1 MRKLFLLLPALV
13 FTLITNAKEIE
24 ISSATSNII
33 HSTIAASTTNDGDVI
48 VLTDAG
54 PYVNSKAN
62 SDDYTKIAKNVTIK
76 AADGIQPVIKFE
88 VPIQARNGK
97 SGKFI
102 GIKFDGSSLQ
112 YDQFIFVKDDDLN
125 DNELEFEDC
134 EFYNFSKYI
143 VNVRNNTKA
152 NSLVFKNCKFYNNST
167 NRGILNQGNIG
178 RLELD
183 GCEVSNFVKEFIHGY
198 SGTSHVDECIV
209 NDCYFHDNSRSSIM
223 FVASTVD
230 GTQTCDQ
237 LTVTN
242 STFAN
247 IDASGEYESVIDIRP
262 YGTAVTDAIQVLVD
276 HCTFYN
282 NTVKNSDHANIRTAY
297 LSDVTVSNCIFYYPS
312 EYATR
317 ATYCT
322 GGGNINN
329 CLTYNYTA
337 EGTKGH
343 AYGATVNAAS
353 IVADPLFNNLAN
365 NKYTFAGDWTTT
377 PMSLSPARGAAT
389 DGSDLGDPRWY
400 TAETLPSTNFAS
412 PYILLGEK
420 AILSGS
426 FALNGNN
433 YIQSQNSTT
442 PGLAIWKIQ
451 AERQGSIQVTLNI
464 AADNTSGHRY
474 EIAIY
479 DAENNLVGT
488 PLAES
493 ENAWSAGDKIL
504 GSFDIPAV
512 GNYTIKLTNDCN
524 YSSTILEGIP
534 LSYLGGAVIPVSPS
548 ANTTLNIAD
557 ALFSGCTRD
566 ADYIQFP
573 SSGTSS
579 AWIKWNISTS
589 ETAFYDITL
598 NIDAPNA
605 HGLTVEVFENEA
617 ESAVASVT
625 EGPYV
630 SSTGVLALALGRI
643 NLVGGKNYIVK
654 VTNAPSGST
663 AKITSLIFAP
673 VVSSTINLP
682 DVLPFNQAVLSARAH
697 VTDGNLYFAPIGDTD
712 PLGEW
717 AQWAVAIDHDGL
729 FLFTMNVNSDN
740 GQSYRISI
748 KDDAENPVDSYE
760 NNPHSGSQ
768 TITHYFALP
777 AGNYFIKVENTTYY
791 SHGYLVSFE
800 VTESPNSLF
809 ISENATDN
817 SAWASKVDD
826 ENAYDV
832 QIIRTLRAGMY
843 NTFCLPFAVS
853 YSQCKAVFGNDV
865 EIYTLG
871 EATVEGEALNVTLNN
886 SSDIYQGTP
895 VFIKPYTDIVN
906 PIFTGVQFKRATPSP
921 TTKTNADF
929 VGTFIQ
935 TTLTANTDILYL
947 GPDNT
952 LYYPEVD
959 TPIKGFRAWFTIHGA
974 AAPVIRR
981 MNIIERTGEAT
992 SINLINDA
1000 KNDGKYLENGQ
1011 LIIIRD
1017 GVRYNAMGI
1026 MIK

>member
-13 FTLITNAKEIE
+13 LSLFANAKTI
-24 ISSATSNII
+24 NIAPGVN
-33 HSTIAASTTNDGDVI
+33 TIRYALAASTTVDGDVLI
-48 VLTDAG
+48 L
-54 PYVNSKAN
+54 
-62 SDDYTKIAKNVTIK
+62 
-76 AADGIQPVIKFE
+76 ADGTYTDNNYIEFNKSVEIQAAEGATPIVQLHTYIKVDGGKDVVIKN
-88 VPIQARNGK
+88 I
-97 SGKFI
+97 I
-102 GIKFDGSSLQ
+102 FDGSDQGSYSYIIRQ
-112 YDQFIFVKDDDLN
+112 Y
-125 DNELEFEDC
+125 
-134 EFYNFSKYI
+134 
-143 VNVRNNTKA
+143 NV
-152 NSLVFKNCKFYNNST
+152 NSLN
-167 NRGILNQGNIG
+167 
-178 RLELD
+178 LD
-183 GCEVSNFVKEFIHGY
+183 GCEFRNMKNIVIYGDA
-198 SGTSHVDECIV
+198 GTHTGTLNV
-209 NDCYFHDNSRSSIM
+209 NNCYFHNNQKQSIY
-223 FVASTVD
+223 FAQSITE
-230 GTQTCDQ
+230 GTETCDQ
-237 LTVTN
+237 LIVRN

-247 IDASGEYESVIDIRP
+247 TTALTDWRSIIEVRP
-262 YGTAVTDAIQVLVD
+262 FSTATSTTSDAIKVIID

-282 NTVKNSDHANIRTAY
+282 NPCVDSGHANIRTHF
-297 LSDVTVSNCIFYYPS
+297 LSDVSVSNCIFIHPT
-312 EYATR
+312 ELAQR
-317 ATYCT
+317 AVYCD
-322 GGGNINN
+322 GGGSVSN
-329 CLTYNYTA
+329 CLTYNF
-337 EGTKGH
+337 TKDQERAGI
-343 AYGATVNAAS
+343 AYGCTVTNCAA
-353 IVADPLFNNLAN
+353 ADPLFNDLAN
-365 NKYTFAGDWTTT
+365 DKYTFPNNWVT
-377 PMSLSPARGAAT
+377 MSISPAVAAAT

-400 TAETLPSTNFAS
+400 TAPVLPSTDFAS
-412 PYILLGEK
+412 PYQLTGDK
-420 AILSGS
+420 AK
-426 FALNGNN
+426 LNGNIWYDDVN
-433 YIQSQNSTT
+433 EYLYYNNKSTNGT
-442 PGLAIWKIQ
+442 AMWKIH
-451 AERQGSIQVTLNI
+451 AERACVVGVALNLHAGSPTVHKLKVEILDADGISVGELSEQASTLPGSISIPTEGDYTITLNDDQAWTSAQI
-464 AADNTSGHRY
+464 DNIT
-474 EIAIY
+474 
-479 DAENNLVGT
+479 
-488 PLAES
+488 
-493 ENAWSAGDKIL
+493 
-504 GSFDIPAV
+504 
-512 GNYTIKLTNDCN
+512 
-524 YSSTILEGIP
+524 
-534 LSYLGGAVIPVSPS
+534 LSYIGGAVIPVSPS

-617 ESAVASVT
+617 EPAVASVT
-625 EGPYV
+625 EGSYV

-654 VTNAPSGST
+654 VTNAPSGSI

-682 DVLPFNQAVLSARAH
+682 DVLPFNQAVLSANAH
-697 VTDGNLYFAPIGDTD
+697 VTDGNLYFAPIGDTN

-717 AQWAVAIDHDGL
+717 AQWAIATDHDGL

-760 NNPHSGSQ
+760 NNPHSGAQ

-777 AGNYFIKVENTTYY
+777 AGNYFVKVENTTYY

-817 SAWASKVDD
+817 SAWASKVND
-826 ENAYDV
+826 ENTYDV

-871 EATVEGEALNVTLNN
+871 DATAEGEALNVTLNN

-906 PIFTGVQFKRATPSP
+906 PIFTGVQFKCATPSA
-921 TTKTNADF
+921 TTKTNANF
-929 VGTFIQ
+929 VGTFVS

>member
-13 FTLITNAKEIE
+13 LSLFANAKTI
-24 ISSATSNII
+24 NIAPGLN
-33 HSTIAASTTNDGDVI
+33 TIRYALAASSTVDGDVLI
-48 VLTDAG
+48 L
-54 PYVNSKAN
+54 
-62 SDDYTKIAKNVTIK
+62 
-76 AADGIQPVIKFE
+76 ADGAYTDDNYIEFNKSVEVRAAEGATPIVQLHTYIKVDGGKDVVIKNI
-88 VPIQARNGK
+88 V
-97 SGKFI
+97 
-102 GIKFDGSSLQ
+102 FDGSDQGSYSYIIRQ
-112 YDQFIFVKDDDLN
+112 Y
-125 DNELEFEDC
+125 
-134 EFYNFSKYI
+134 
-143 VNVRNNTKA
+143 NV
-152 NSLVFKNCKFYNNST
+152 NSLT
-167 NRGILNQGNIG
+167 
-178 RLELD
+178 LD
-183 GCEVSNFVKEFIHGY
+183 GCEFRNMKNIVIYGDA
-198 SGTSHVDECIV
+198 GTHTGTLNV
-209 NDCYFHDNSRSSIM
+209 NNCYFHNNQKQSIY
-223 FVASTVD
+223 FAQSTTE
-230 GTQTCDQ
+230 GTETCDQ
-237 LTVTN
+237 LIVRN

-247 IDASGEYESVIDIRP
+247 TAALTDWRSIIEVRPFSTAASTTS
-262 YGTAVTDAIQVLVD
+262 DAIKVIID

-282 NTVKNSDHANIRTAY
+282 NPCVDSGQANIRTHY
-297 LSDVTVSNCIFYYPS
+297 LSDVSVSNCIFMHPT
-312 EYATR
+312 ELAQR
-317 ATYCT
+317 AVYCDC
-322 GGGNINN
+322 GGTVSN
-329 CLTYNYTA
+329 CLTYNF
-337 EGTKGH
+337 TKDTERAGI
-343 AYGATVNAAS
+343 AYGCTVTNCAA
-353 IVADPLFNNLAN
+353 ADPLFNDLAN
-365 NKYTFAGDWTTT
+365 NKYTFPNNWVTMTI
-377 PMSLSPARGAAT
+377 SPAVAAAT

-400 TAETLPSTNFAS
+400 TAPVLPSTDFAS
-412 PYILLGEK
+412 SYDLVGTKALLTGN
-420 AILSGS
+420 IG
-426 FALNGNN
+426 LNGNDN
-433 YIQSQNSTT
+433 IAYSGASE
-442 PGLAIWKIQ
+442 PGLATWKLHIDR
-451 AERQGSIQVTLNI
+451 ACTIGAVADRESGSTSGCTLTLTIYDVDDNEVSAISAARSDDDNDINFSGSIYIPET
-464 AADNTSGHRY
+464 
-474 EIAIY
+474 
-479 DAENNLVGT
+479 
-488 PLAES
+488 
-493 ENAWSAGDKIL
+493 GD
-504 GSFDIPAV
+504 
-512 GNYTIKLTNDCN
+512 YTIKLTNSVPW
-524 YSSTILEGIP
+524 SSAILEKIT
-534 LSYLGGAVIPVSPS
+534 LTYLGGAVIPVSPS

-617 ESAVASVT
+617 EPAVASVT
-625 EGPYV
+625 EGSYV

-654 VTNAPSGST
+654 VTNAPSGSI

-682 DVLPFNQAVLSARAH
+682 DVLPFNQAVLSANAH
-697 VTDGNLYFAPIGDTD
+697 VNDGNLYFAPIGDTN

-717 AQWAVAIDHDGL
+717 AQWAIATDHDGL

-760 NNPHSGSQ
+760 NNPHSGAQ

-777 AGNYFIKVENTTYY
+777 AGNYFVKVENTTYY

-817 SAWASKVDD
+817 SAWASKVND
-826 ENAYDV
+826 ENTYDV
-832 QIIRTLRAGMY
+832 QIIRTLKAGMY

-853 YSQCKAVFGNDV
+853 YSQCKTIFGNDV

-871 EATVEGEALNVTLNN
+871 EAIAEDDVLNVTLNN
-886 SSDIYQGTP
+886 SSGIYQGTP
-895 VFIKPYTDIVN
+895 VFIKPSTDIVN
-906 PIFTGVQFKRATPSP
+906 PIFTGVEFKRATPAA

-929 VGTFIQ
+929 VGTFVS
-935 TTLTANTDILYL
+935 TTLTANSDILYL

-1017 GVRYNAMGI
+1017 GVRYNAMGV

>member
-13 FTLITNAKEIE
+13 LSLFANAAVINITP
-24 ISSATSNII
+24 TSPYDTHDNLRL
-33 HSTIAASTTNDGDVI
+33 ALYYANPGDEI
-48 VLTDAG
+48 VLTDG
-54 PYVNSKAN
+54 TYDEHDNYLYFDKDITVR
-62 SDDYTKIAKNVTIK
+62 
-76 AADGIQPVIKFE
+76 AAEGASPVINMLTYAQ
-88 VPIQARNGK
+88 IK
-97 SGKFI
+97 S
-102 GIKFDGSSLQ
+102 DA
-112 YDQFIFVKDDDLN
+112 
-125 DNELEFEDC
+125 
-134 EFYNFSKYI
+134 
-143 VNVRNNTKA
+143 NVRIEGLKFNGAAQGSYSYYIRFYDNSNT
-152 NSLVFKNCKFYNNST
+152 S
-167 NRGILNQGNIG
+167 
-178 RLELD
+178 LELD
-183 GCEVSNFVKEFIHGY
+183 GCEFYSVKNYVLYGN
-198 SGTSHVDECIV
+198 SSSHTNSLIV
-209 NDCYFHDNSRSSIM
+209 NNCYFHNNVKNAIY
-223 FVASTVD
+223 FEAS
-230 GTQTCDQ
+230 GTEGVQTCDR
-237 LTVTN
+237 LEVRN
-242 STFAN
+242 STIAN
-247 IDASGEYESVIDIRP
+247 TDALTNYTSTIDIRP
-262 YGTAVTDAIQVLVD
+262 YGSDVTNAIKVIID

-282 NTVKNSDHANIRTAY
+282 NPTINSDHSAIRPY
-297 LSDVTVSNCIFYYPS
+297 KLSDVTISNCIFAHPEAY
-312 EYATR
+312 ERR
-317 ATYCT
+317 ATCCY
-322 GGGNINN
+322 GGTISN
-329 CLTYNYTA
+329 CLTFNLTTDA
-337 EGTKGH
+337 SQ
-343 AYGATVNAAS
+343 NAHRQS
-353 IVADPLFNNLAN
+353 GGLPVFSGNFTADPLFTDAENGDFSFQNNWV
-365 NKYTFAGDWTTT
+365 TMTI
-377 PMSLSPARGAAT
+377 SPAVAAAT

-400 TAETLPSTNFAS
+400 TDPVLPSTDFAS
-412 PYILLGEK
+412 PYDLVGTKALLTGN
-420 AILSGS
+420 IG
-426 FALNGNN
+426 LNGNDN
-433 YIQSQNSTT
+433 IAYSGASE
-442 PGLAIWKIQ
+442 PGLATWKLHIDR
-451 AERQGSIQVTLNI
+451 ACTIGAVADRESGSTSGCTLTLTIYDVDDNEVSAISAARSDDDNDINFSGSIYIPET
-464 AADNTSGHRY
+464 
-474 EIAIY
+474 
-479 DAENNLVGT
+479 
-488 PLAES
+488 
-493 ENAWSAGDKIL
+493 GD
-504 GSFDIPAV
+504 
-512 GNYTIKLTNDCN
+512 YTIKLTNSVPW
-524 YSSTILEGIP
+524 SSAILEKIT
-534 LSYLGGAVIPVSPS
+534 LTYLGGAVIPVSPS

-566 ADYIQFP
+566 AGYIQFP

-617 ESAVASVT
+617 EPAVASVT
-625 EGPYV
+625 EGSYV

-654 VTNAPSGST
+654 VTNAPSGSI

-682 DVLPFNQAVLSARAH
+682 DVLPFNQAVLSANAH
-697 VTDGNLYFAPIGDTD
+697 VTDGNLYFAPIGDTN

-717 AQWAVAIDHDGL
+717 AQWAVATDHDGL

-760 NNPHSGSQ
+760 NNPHSGAQ

-777 AGNYFIKVENTTYY
+777 AGNYFVKVENTTYY

-817 SAWASKVDD
+817 SAWASKVND
-826 ENAYDV
+826 ENTYDV
-832 QIIRTLRAGMY
+832 QIIRTLKAGMY
-843 NTFCLPFAVS
+843 NTFCLPFGVS
-853 YSQCKAVFGNDV
+853 YSQCKTIFGNDV
-865 EIYTLG
+865 EIYTLDEAIVDG
-871 EATVEGEALNVTLNN
+871 EVLNVTLKN

-895 VFIKPYTDIVN
+895 VFIKPFTDIVN
-906 PIFTGVQFKRATPSP
+906 PIFTGVQFKRATPAA

-929 VGTFIQ
+929 VGTFVS
-935 TTLTANTDILYL
+935 TTLTANSDILYL

>member
-13 FTLITNAKEIE
+13 LSLFANAAVININTGTTDALRKALN
-24 ISSATSNII
+24 SAT
-33 HSTIAASTTNDGDVI
+33 DGDEIVMAAGTYVESNSNYIAFTGKNITVRAAEGAEVI
-48 VLTDAG
+48 L
-54 PYVNSKAN
+54 
-62 SDDYTKIAKNVTIK
+62 
-76 AADGIQPVIKFE
+76 QPQVMVRLKEGATARFE
-88 VPIQARNGK
+88 
-97 SGKFI
+97 
-102 GIKFDGSSLQ
+102 GIKFDCSHL
-112 YDQFIFVKDDDLN
+112 
-125 DNELEFEDC
+125 NELGSYSNVFVAADANDANNFAFENC
-134 EFYNFSKYI
+134 EFYNFT
-143 VNVRNNTKA
+143 VNSSLIYCSSSNKLASVSINN
-152 NSLVFKNCKFYNNST
+152 
-167 NRGILNQGNIG
+167 
-178 RLELD
+178 
-183 GCEVSNFVKEFIHGY
+183 
-198 SGTSHVDECIV
+198 
-209 NDCYFHDNSRSSIM
+209 CYFHNIMKSCLFVDNTADIN
-223 FVASTVD
+223 V
-230 GTQTCDQ
+230 QIK
-237 LTVTN
+237 N

-247 IDASGEYESVIDIRP
+247 IS
-262 YGTAVTDAIQVLVD
+262 TDAGSYSAAPIDVRATNADFLVD

-282 NTVKNSDHANIRTAY
+282 VLAMNTDYAAVGKSTITNGVVSNSIFMLPESQDNIRAIRG
-297 LSDVTVSNCIFYYPS
+297 VK
-312 EYATR
+312 EA
-317 ATYCT
+317 
-322 GGGNINN
+322 NN
-329 CLTYNYTA
+329 CLTFNYLKDS
-337 EGTKGH
+337 GKGIH
-343 AYGATVNAAS
+343 S
-353 IVADPLFNNLAN
+353 DVAKNNCIFANPLFADAANGNFSLAGN
-365 NKYTFAGDWTTT
+365 WVSMNI
-377 PMSLSPARGAAT
+377 SPARGAAT

-400 TAETLPSTNFAS
+400 SAETLPSTDFAS

-524 YSSTILEGIP
+524 YSSTILEGIT

-617 ESAVASVT
+617 EPAVASVT
-625 EGPYV
+625 EGTYV
-630 SSTGVLALALGRI
+630 ETTGVLALALGRI

-682 DVLPFNQAVLSARAH
+682 DVLPFNQAVLSTNAH
-697 VTDGNLYFAPIGDTD
+697 VTDSKLYFAPIGDTN
-712 PLGEW
+712 PEGEW
-717 AQWAVAIDHDGL
+717 AQWAVATDHDGL

-748 KDDAENPVDSYE
+748 LDDGENLIDSYE
-760 NNPHSGSQ
+760 HKPSSGAQ
-768 TITHYFALP
+768 TITHYFALS
-777 AGNYFIKVENTTYY
+777 AGNYFVKVENTTAW

-800 VTESPNSLF
+800 VTEPSVVT
-809 ISENATDN
+809 IDETATDN
-817 SAWASKVDD
+817 STWASKVEDS
-826 ENAYDV
+826 NTYDV
-832 QIIRTLRAGMY
+832 QIFRSLRAGMY
-843 NTFCLPFAVS
+843 NTFCLPFAVAS
-853 YSQCKAVFGNDV
+853 DMCKDVFGNDV
-865 EIYTLG
+865 EIYTLDEAIVDG
-871 EATVEGEALNVTLNN
+871 EVLNVTLKN
-886 SSDIYQGTP
+886 SDGIYQGTP
-895 VFIKPYTDIVN
+895 VFIKPSTDIVN
-906 PIFTGVQFKRATPSP
+906 PIFTGVEFKSTTPAA
-921 TTKTNADF
+921 TTKTNANF
-929 VGTFIQ
+929 VGTFVS

-959 TPIKGFRAWFTIHGA
+959 TPIRGFRAWFTIHD
-974 AAPVIRR
+974 APSPAPAIRR
-981 MNIIERTGEAT
+981 MNIVRNPGEAT
-992 SINLINDA
+992 SINLINETKD
-1000 KNDGKYLENGQ
+1000 NGKRIENGQ

-1017 GVRYNAMGI
+1017 GIRYNAMGM

>member
-1 MRKLFLLLPALV
+1 M
-13 FTLITNAKEIE
+13 
-24 ISSATSNII
+24 
-33 HSTIAASTTNDGDVI
+33 TI
-48 VLTDAG
+48 
-54 PYVNSKAN
+54 
-62 SDDYTKIAKNVTIK
+62 
-76 AADGIQPVIKFE
+76 
-88 VPIQARNGK
+88 
-97 SGKFI
+97 
-102 GIKFDGSSLQ
+102 
-112 YDQFIFVKDDDLN
+112 
-125 DNELEFEDC
+125 
-134 EFYNFSKYI
+134 
-143 VNVRNNTKA
+143 
-152 NSLVFKNCKFYNNST
+152 
-167 NRGILNQGNIG
+167 
-178 RLELD
+178 
-183 GCEVSNFVKEFIHGY
+183 
-198 SGTSHVDECIV
+198 
-209 NDCYFHDNSRSSIM
+209 
-223 FVASTVD
+223 
-230 GTQTCDQ
+230 
-237 LTVTN
+237 
-242 STFAN
+242 
-247 IDASGEYESVIDIRP
+247 
-262 YGTAVTDAIQVLVD
+262 
-276 HCTFYN
+276 
-282 NTVKNSDHANIRTAY
+282 
-297 LSDVTVSNCIFYYPS
+297 
-312 EYATR
+312 
-317 ATYCT
+317 
-322 GGGNINN
+322 
-329 CLTYNYTA
+329 
-337 EGTKGH
+337 
-343 AYGATVNAAS
+343 
-353 IVADPLFNNLAN
+353 
-365 NKYTFAGDWTTT
+365 
-377 PMSLSPARGAAT
+377 SPAVAAAT
-389 DGSDLGDPRWY
+389 DGSDLGDPRWH
-400 TAETLPSTNFAS
+400 TAPVLPSTDFAS

-420 AILSGS
+420 AILSGN
-426 FALNGNN
+426 FALNGDNF
-433 YIQSQNSTT
+433 IQSQGHAET
-442 PGLAIWKIQ
+442 GVAVWKIH
-451 AERQGSIQVTLNI
+451 AERKGMIQATLNI
-464 AADNTSGHRY
+464 AADNTSGHRF
-474 EIAIY
+474 EIEVTN
-479 DAENNLVGT
+479 AENAVVANI
-488 PLAES
+488 AEAADS
-493 ENAWSAGDKIL
+493 WSKGDQIL
-504 GSFDIPAV
+504 GSIEIPEAGDYKIV
-512 GNYTIKLTNDCN
+512 LKNYTNH
-524 YSSTILEGIP
+524 SATILEGIT
-534 LSYLGGAVIPVSPS
+534 LTYLGGAVIPVSPS

-589 ETAFYDITL
+589 ETAFYDLTL

-617 ESAVASVT
+617 EPAVASVT
-625 EGPYV
+625 EGSYV

-654 VTNAPSGST
+654 VTNAPSGSI

-682 DVLPFNQAVLSARAH
+682 DVLPFNQAVLSANAH
-697 VTDGNLYFAPIGDTD
+697 VTDGNLYFAPIGDTN

-717 AQWAVAIDHDGL
+717 AQWAVATDHDGL

-760 NNPHSGSQ
+760 NNPHSGAQ

-777 AGNYFIKVENTTYY
+777 AGNYFVKVENTTYY

-817 SAWASKVDD
+817 SAWASKVND
-826 ENAYDV
+826 ENTYNV

-853 YSQCKAVFGNDV
+853 YSQCKTIFGNDV
-865 EIYTLG
+865 EIYTLDEAIVDG
-871 EATVEGEALNVTLNN
+871 EVLNVTLKN

-895 VFIKPYTDIVN
+895 VFIKPSTDIVN
-906 PIFTGVQFKRATPSP
+906 PIFTSVEFKRATPAA

-929 VGTFIQ
+929 VGTFVS

-1017 GVRYNAMGI
+1017 GVRYNAMGV

>member
-13 FTLITNAKEIE
+13 LSLFANAKTI
-24 ISSATSNII
+24 NIAPGVN
-33 HSTIAASTTNDGDVI
+33 TIRYALAASTTVDGDVLI
-48 VLTDAG
+48 L
-54 PYVNSKAN
+54 
-62 SDDYTKIAKNVTIK
+62 
-76 AADGIQPVIKFE
+76 ADGTYTDNNYIEFNKSVEIQAAEGATPIVQLHTYIKVDGGKDVVIKN
-88 VPIQARNGK
+88 I
-97 SGKFI
+97 I
-102 GIKFDGSSLQ
+102 FDGSDQGSYSYIIRQ
-112 YDQFIFVKDDDLN
+112 Y
-125 DNELEFEDC
+125 
-134 EFYNFSKYI
+134 
-143 VNVRNNTKA
+143 NV
-152 NSLVFKNCKFYNNST
+152 NSLN
-167 NRGILNQGNIG
+167 
-178 RLELD
+178 LD
-183 GCEVSNFVKEFIHGY
+183 GCEFRNMKNIVIYGDA
-198 SGTSHVDECIV
+198 GTHTGTLNV
-209 NDCYFHDNSRSSIM
+209 NNCYFHNNQKQSIY
-223 FVASTVD
+223 FAQSITE
-230 GTQTCDQ
+230 GTETCDQ
-237 LTVTN
+237 LIVRN

-247 IDASGEYESVIDIRP
+247 TTALTDWRSIIEVRP
-262 YGTAVTDAIQVLVD
+262 FSTATSTTSDAIKVIID

-282 NTVKNSDHANIRTAY
+282 NPCVDSGHANIRTHF
-297 LSDVTVSNCIFYYPS
+297 LSDVSVSNCIFMHPT
-312 EYATR
+312 ELAQR
-317 ATYCT
+317 AVYCD
-322 GGGNINN
+322 GGGSVSN
-329 CLTYNYTA
+329 CLTYNF
-337 EGTKGH
+337 TKDQERAGI
-343 AYGATVNAAS
+343 AYGCTVTNCAA
-353 IVADPLFNNLAN
+353 ADPLFNDLAN
-365 NKYTFAGDWTTT
+365 DKYTFPNNWVT
-377 PMSLSPARGAAT
+377 MSISPAVAAAT

-400 TAETLPSTNFAS
+400 TAPVLPSTDFAS
-412 PYILLGEK
+412 PYQLTGDK
-420 AILSGS
+420 AK
-426 FALNGNN
+426 LNGNIWYDDVN
-433 YIQSQNSTT
+433 EYLYYNNKSTNGT
-442 PGLAIWKIQ
+442 AMWKIH
-451 AERQGSIQVTLNI
+451 AERACVVGVALNLHAGSPTVHKLKVEILDADGISVGELSEQASTLPGSISIPTEGDYTITLNDDQAWTSAQI
-464 AADNTSGHRY
+464 DNIT
-474 EIAIY
+474 
-479 DAENNLVGT
+479 
-488 PLAES
+488 
-493 ENAWSAGDKIL
+493 
-504 GSFDIPAV
+504 
-512 GNYTIKLTNDCN
+512 
-524 YSSTILEGIP
+524 
-534 LSYLGGAVIPVSPS
+534 LSYIGGAVIPVSPS

-617 ESAVASVT
+617 EPAVASVT
-625 EGPYV
+625 EGSYV

-654 VTNAPSGST
+654 VTNAPSGSI

-682 DVLPFNQAVLSARAH
+682 DVLPFNQAVLSANAH
-697 VTDGNLYFAPIGDTD
+697 VTDGNLYFAPIGDTN

-717 AQWAVAIDHDGL
+717 AQWAIATDHDGL

-760 NNPHSGSQ
+760 NNPHSGAQ

-777 AGNYFIKVENTTYY
+777 AGNYFVKVENTTYY

-817 SAWASKVDD
+817 SAWASKVND
-826 ENAYDV
+826 ENTYDV

-871 EATVEGEALNVTLNN
+871 DATAEGEALNVTLNN

-906 PIFTGVQFKRATPSP
+906 PIFTGVQFKCATPSA
-921 TTKTNADF
+921 TTKTNANF
-929 VGTFIQ
+929 VGTFVS

-1011 LIIIRD
+1011 LIIIHD

>member
-13 FTLITNAKEIE
+13 LSLFANAAVI
-24 ISSATSNII
+24 NIN
-33 HSTIAASTTNDGDVI
+33 TGTTDALRVALYYANDGDEIVMAAGTYVESNSNFIAFDGKDVLVRAEEGAEVIIQPKVPIIVANGGCAHFQNVKIDASHLNDIESWYEHIIYAQDAVANNRI
-48 VLTDAG
+48 VLEG
-54 PYVNSKAN
+54 
-62 SDDYTKIAKNVTIK
+62 
-76 AADGIQPVIKFE
+76 
-88 VPIQARNGK
+88 
-97 SGKFI
+97 
-102 GIKFDGSSLQ
+102 
-112 YDQFIFVKDDDLN
+112 
-125 DNELEFEDC
+125 C
-134 EFYNFSKYI
+134 EIYNFALNKSLI
-143 VNVRNNTKA
+143 SCPSANALDVLTINN
-152 NSLVFKNCKFYNNST
+152 
-167 NRGILNQGNIG
+167 
-178 RLELD
+178 
-183 GCEVSNFVKEFIHGY
+183 
-198 SGTSHVDECIV
+198 
-209 NDCYFHDNSRSSIM
+209 CYFHNINKSCVFIENTSNAI
-223 FVASTVD
+223 AINI
-230 GTQTCDQ
+230 
-237 LTVTN
+237 TN

-247 IDASGEYESVIDIRP
+247 ITTVEGSYWAGVIDTRATS
-262 YGTAVTDAIQVLVD
+262 GSLLVD
-276 HCTFYN
+276 HCTFY
-282 NTVKNSDHANIRTAY
+282 
-297 LSDVTVSNCIFYYPS
+297 DVQVMSTDYAAIGKVATPGAVVSNCIFVQPS
-312 EYATR
+312 AVDNVR
-317 ATYCT
+317 A
-322 GGGNINN
+322 IRDVAQANN
-329 CLTYNYTA
+329 CLTFNYLKDS
-337 EGTKGH
+337 GKGIH
-343 AYGATVNAAS
+343 SDVAKNNC
-353 IVADPLFNNLAN
+353 IFADPLFADAANGNFSLAN
-365 NKYTFAGDWTTT
+365 NWVTMTI
-377 PMSLSPARGAAT
+377 SPAVAAAT

-400 TAETLPSTNFAS
+400 TDPVLPSTDFAS

-524 YSSTILEGIP
+524 YSSTILEGIT
-534 LSYLGGAVIPVSPS
+534 LTYLGGAVIPVSPS

-557 ALFSGCTRD
+557 ALSSGCTRD

-617 ESAVASVT
+617 EPAVASVT
-625 EGPYV
+625 EGSYV

-654 VTNAPSGST
+654 VTNAPSGSI

-682 DVLPFNQAVLSARAH
+682 DVLPFNQAVLSANAH
-697 VTDGNLYFAPIGDTD
+697 VTDGNLYFAPIGDTN

-717 AQWAVAIDHDGL
+717 AQWAVATDHDGL

-760 NNPHSGSQ
+760 NNPHSGAQ

-777 AGNYFIKVENTTYY
+777 AGNYFVKVENTTYY

-817 SAWASKVDD
+817 SAWASKVND
-826 ENAYDV
+826 ENTYDV
-832 QIIRTLRAGMY
+832 QIIRTLKAGMY

-871 EATVEGEALNVTLNN
+871 EAIAEDDVLNVTLNN
-886 SSDIYQGTP
+886 SGDIYQGTP
-895 VFIKPYTDIVN
+895 VFIKPSTDIVN
-906 PIFTGVQFKRATPSP
+906 PIFTGVEFKRATPAA

-929 VGTFIQ
+929 VGTFVS

-1011 LIIIRD
+1011 LIIIRN

>member
-13 FTLITNAKEIE
+13 LSLAVNATVIPINTGTADALRNALNSAADGDIIEMAAGTYVESNSNYIAFTGKNVTVRAVEG
-24 ISSATSNII
+24 A
-33 HSTIAASTTNDGDVI
+33 DVI
-48 VLTDAG
+48 VQPQVMVRLKEGATARFEGVKFDCSRLNELG
-54 PYVNSKAN
+54 SYS
-62 SDDYTKIAKNVTIK
+62 NVFV
-76 AADGIQPVIKFE
+76 AADANDANNFAFE
-88 VPIQARNGK
+88 N
-97 SGKFI
+97 
-102 GIKFDGSSLQ
+102 
-112 YDQFIFVKDDDLN
+112 
-125 DNELEFEDC
+125 C
-134 EFYNFSKYI
+134 EFYNFT
-143 VNVRNNTKA
+143 VNSSLIYCSSSNKLASVSINN
-152 NSLVFKNCKFYNNST
+152 
-167 NRGILNQGNIG
+167 
-178 RLELD
+178 
-183 GCEVSNFVKEFIHGY
+183 
-198 SGTSHVDECIV
+198 
-209 NDCYFHDNSRSSIM
+209 CYFHNINKSCVFIENTSNAIDISI
-223 FVASTVD
+223 
-230 GTQTCDQ
+230 
-237 LTVTN
+237 TN

-247 IDASGEYESVIDIRP
+247 ITTDAGSYYAGVIDSRATS
-262 YGTAVTDAIQVLVD
+262 GSFLVD

-282 NTVKNSDHANIRTAY
+282 VEVINTDYAAIGHKYSTLVGS
-297 LSDVTVSNCIFYYPS
+297 VVSNCIFEMPTS
-312 EYATR
+312 VDGVR
-317 ATYCT
+317 AIR
-322 GGGNINN
+322 NIEQANN
-329 CLTYNYTA
+329 CLTFNYLKDS
-337 EGTKGH
+337 GKGIH
-343 AYGATVNAAS
+343 SSVTQNNCIFV
-353 IVADPLFNNLAN
+353 DPLFADPANGNFSLAGN
-365 NKYTFAGDWTTT
+365 WVTMN
-377 PMSLSPARGAAT
+377 LSPARGAAT
-389 DGSDLGDPRWY
+389 DGSDLGDPRWAV
-400 TAETLPSTNFAS
+400 AETLPSTDFAS

-524 YSSTILEGIP
+524 YSSTILEGIT

-557 ALFSGCTRD
+557 ALFSDCTRD

-617 ESAVASVT
+617 EPAVASVS
-625 EGPYV
+625 EGSYV

-682 DVLPFNQAVLSARAH
+682 DVLPFNQAVLSTNAH
-697 VTDGNLYFAPIGDTD
+697 VTDSKLYFAPIGDTN
-712 PLGEW
+712 PEGEW
-717 AQWAVAIDHDGL
+717 AQWAVATDHDGL

-748 KDDAENPVDSYE
+748 LDDGENLIDSYE
-760 NNPHSGSQ
+760 HKPSSGAQ

-777 AGNYFIKVENTTYY
+777 VGNYSVKVENTTAW
-791 SHGYLVSFE
+791 SRGYLTSLV
-800 VTESPNSLF
+800 VTEPSVVT
-809 ISENATDN
+809 IDETATDN
-817 SAWASKVDD
+817 STWASKVEDS
-826 ENAYDV
+826 NTYDV
-832 QIIRTLRAGMY
+832 QIFRSLRAGMY
-843 NTFCLPFAVS
+843 NTFCLPFAVAS
-853 YSQCKAVFGNDV
+853 DMCKDVFGNDV
-865 EIYTLG
+865 EIYTLDEAIVDG
-871 EATVEGEALNVTLNN
+871 EVLNVTLKN
-886 SSDIYQGTP
+886 SDGIYQGTP
-895 VFIKPYTDIVN
+895 VFIKPSTDIVN
-906 PIFTGVQFKRATPSP
+906 PIFTGVEFKSTTPAA
-921 TTKTNADF
+921 TTKTNANF
-929 VGTFIQ
+929 VGTFVS

-959 TPIKGFRAWFTIHGA
+959 TPIRGFRAWFTIHD
-974 AAPVIRR
+974 APSPAPAIRR
-981 MNIIERTGEAT
+981 MNIVRNPGEAT
-992 SINLINDA
+992 SINLINET
-1000 KNDGKYLENGQ
+1000 KNNGKRIENGQ

>member
-13 FTLITNAKEIE
+13 LSLFANAKEIE
-24 ISSATSNII
+24 ISSSTSNII
-33 HSTIAASTTNDGDVI
+33 HSTIAASTTSDGDII

-62 SDDYTKIAKNVTIK
+62 NDDYTKIAKNVTIK

-88 VPIQARNGK
+88 VPIQARDGK

-112 YDQFIFVKDDDLN
+112 YDHFIYFKDGN
-125 DNELEFEDC
+125 DNDLEFEDC
-134 EFYNFSKYI
+134 EFYNSSKYI
-143 VNVRNNTKA
+143 VSVPASTKA

-198 SGTSHVDECIV
+198 SGTSHVDECVV

-262 YGTAVTDAIQVLVD
+262 YGTAATDAIQVLVD

-524 YSSTILEGIP
+524 YSSTILEGIT
-534 LSYLGGAVIPVSPS
+534 LTYLGGAVIPVSPS

-617 ESAVASVT
+617 EPAVASVS
-625 EGPYV
+625 EGSYV

-663 AKITSLIFAP
+663 AKITSLSFAP

-682 DVLPFNQAVLSARAH
+682 DVLPFNQAVLSTNAH
-697 VTDGNLYFAPIGDTD
+697 VTDSKLYFAPIGDTN
-712 PLGEW
+712 PVGEW
-717 AQWAVAIDHDGL
+717 AQWAVTTDHDGL

-748 KDDAENPVDSYE
+748 LDDGENLIDSYE
-760 NNPHSGSQ
+760 HKPSSGAQ

-777 AGNYFIKVENTTYY
+777 VGNYSVKVENTTAW
-791 SHGYLVSFE
+791 SRGYLTSLV
-800 VTESPNSLF
+800 VTEPSVVT
-809 ISENATDN
+809 IDETATDN
-817 SAWASKVDD
+817 STWASKVEDS
-826 ENAYDV
+826 NTYDV
-832 QIIRTLRAGMY
+832 QIFRSLRAGMY
-843 NTFCLPFAVS
+843 NTFCLPFAVAS
-853 YSQCKAVFGNDV
+853 DMCKDVFGNDV
-865 EIYTLG
+865 EIYTLDEAIVDG
-871 EATVEGEALNVTLNN
+871 EVLNVTLKN
-886 SSDIYQGTP
+886 SDGIYQGTP
-895 VFIKPYTDIVN
+895 VFIKPSTDIVN
-906 PIFTGVQFKRATPSP
+906 PIFTGVEFKSTTPAA
-921 TTKTNADF
+921 TTKTNANF
-929 VGTFIQ
+929 VGTFVS
-935 TTLTANTDILYL
+935 TTLTANSDILYL

-952 LYYPEVD
+952 LYYPETD

>member
-13 FTLITNAKEIE
+13 LSLFANAAVINITPTSPYGENDNLRKAVYYATAGDEIILADGTYFE
-24 ISSATSNII
+24 PSSGGYLELNKNI
-33 HSTIAASTTNDGDVI
+33 
-48 VLTDAG
+48 
-54 PYVNSKAN
+54 
-62 SDDYTKIAKNVTIK
+62 TIK
-76 AADGIQPVIKFE
+76 AAEGAHPIIQME
-88 VPIQARNGK
+88 AYARISNGANV
-97 SGKFI
+97 SIEGL
-102 GIKFDGSSLQ
+102 KFDGSVQGS
-112 YDQFIFVKDDDLN
+112 YDYYFRFY
-125 DNELEFEDC
+125 DN
-134 EFYNFSKYI
+134 S
-143 VNVRNNTKA
+143 
-152 NSLVFKNCKFYNNST
+152 ST
-167 NRGILNQGNIG
+167 S
-178 RLELD
+178 LELD
-183 GCEVSNFVKEFIHGY
+183 GCEFYDVKNIVITGKAD
-198 SGTSHVDECIV
+198 SHTNSLIV
-209 NDCYFHDNSRSSIM
+209 KNCYFHNNAKQSIY
-223 FVASTVD
+223 FEASNTE
-230 GTQTCDQ
+230 GRETCDE
-237 LTVTN
+237 LNISN

-247 IDASGEYESVIDIRP
+247 TTALTNWISIIDIRP
-262 YGTAVTDAIQVLVD
+262 YSSTNAIKVRVD

-282 NTVKNSDHANIRTAY
+282 NPCVDSGHANIRTHF
-297 LSDVTVSNCIFYYPS
+297 LSDVSVSNCIFMHPT
-312 EYATR
+312 ELAQR
-317 ATYCT
+317 AVYCD
-322 GGGNINN
+322 GGGSVSN
-329 CLTYNYTA
+329 CLTYNF
-337 EGTKGH
+337 TKDQERAGI
-343 AYGATVNAAS
+343 AYGCTVTNCAA
-353 IVADPLFNNLAN
+353 ADPLFNDLAN
-365 NKYTFAGDWTTT
+365 DKYTFPNNWVT
-377 PMSLSPARGAAT
+377 MSISPAVAAAT

-400 TAETLPSTNFAS
+400 TAPVLPSTDFAS
-412 PYILLGEK
+412 PYQLTGDK
-420 AILSGS
+420 AK
-426 FALNGNN
+426 LNGNIWYDDVN
-433 YIQSQNSTT
+433 EYLYYNNKSTNGT
-442 PGLAIWKIQ
+442 AMWKIH
-451 AERQGSIQVTLNI
+451 AERACVVGVALNLHAGSPTVHKLKVEILDADGISVGELSEQASTLPGSISIPTEGDYTITLNDDQAWTSAQI
-464 AADNTSGHRY
+464 DNIT
-474 EIAIY
+474 
-479 DAENNLVGT
+479 
-488 PLAES
+488 
-493 ENAWSAGDKIL
+493 
-504 GSFDIPAV
+504 
-512 GNYTIKLTNDCN
+512 
-524 YSSTILEGIP
+524 
-534 LSYLGGAVIPVSPS
+534 LSYIGGAVIPVSPS

-557 ALFSGCTRD
+557 ALFSGCTRN

-573 SSGTSS
+573 SSETSS

-589 ETAFYDITL
+589 ETAFYDLTL

-617 ESAVASVT
+617 EPAVASVT
-625 EGPYV
+625 EGSYV

-654 VTNAPSGST
+654 VTNAPNGSI
-663 AKITSLIFAP
+663 AKITSLLFAP
-673 VVSSTINLP
+673 VVSSKINLP
-682 DVLPFNQAVLSARAH
+682 AELPFNQAVLSARAH

-717 AQWAVAIDHDGL
+717 AQWAVATDHDGL

-817 SAWASKVDD
+817 SAWASKVNDG
-826 ENAYDV
+826 NTYDV

-871 EATVEGEALNVTLNN
+871 DATAEGEALNVTLNN

-906 PIFTGVQFKRATPSP
+906 PIFTGVQFKCATPSA
-921 TTKTNADF
+921 TTKTNANF
-929 VGTFIQ
+929 VGTFVS

>member
-13 FTLITNAKEIE
+13 LSLFANAKTI
-24 ISSATSNII
+24 NIAPGVN
-33 HSTIAASTTNDGDVI
+33 TIRYALAASTTVDGDVLI
-48 VLTDAG
+48 L
-54 PYVNSKAN
+54 
-62 SDDYTKIAKNVTIK
+62 
-76 AADGIQPVIKFE
+76 ADGTYTDNNYIEFNKSVEIQAAEGATPIVQLHTYIKVDGGKDVVIKN
-88 VPIQARNGK
+88 I
-97 SGKFI
+97 I
-102 GIKFDGSSLQ
+102 FDGSDQGSYSYIIRQ
-112 YDQFIFVKDDDLN
+112 Y
-125 DNELEFEDC
+125 
-134 EFYNFSKYI
+134 
-143 VNVRNNTKA
+143 NV
-152 NSLVFKNCKFYNNST
+152 NSLN
-167 NRGILNQGNIG
+167 
-178 RLELD
+178 LD
-183 GCEVSNFVKEFIHGY
+183 GCEFRNMKNIVIYGDA
-198 SGTSHVDECIV
+198 GTHTGTLNV
-209 NDCYFHDNSRSSIM
+209 NNCYFHNNQKQSIY
-223 FVASTVD
+223 FAQSITE
-230 GTQTCDQ
+230 GTETCDQ
-237 LTVTN
+237 LIVRN

-247 IDASGEYESVIDIRP
+247 TTALTDWRSIIEVRP
-262 YGTAVTDAIQVLVD
+262 FSTATSTTSDAIKVIID

-282 NTVKNSDHANIRTAY
+282 NPCVDSGHANIRTHF
-297 LSDVTVSNCIFYYPS
+297 LSDVSVSNCIFMHPT
-312 EYATR
+312 ELAQR
-317 ATYCT
+317 AVYCD
-322 GGGNINN
+322 GGGSVSN
-329 CLTYNYTA
+329 CLTYNF
-337 EGTKGH
+337 TKDQERAGI
-343 AYGATVNAAS
+343 AYGCTVTNCAA
-353 IVADPLFNNLAN
+353 ADPLFNDLAN
-365 NKYTFAGDWTTT
+365 DKYTFPNNWVT
-377 PMSLSPARGAAT
+377 MSISPAVAAAT

-400 TAETLPSTNFAS
+400 TAPVLPSTDFAS
-412 PYILLGEK
+412 PYQLTGDK
-420 AILSGS
+420 AK
-426 FALNGNN
+426 LNGNIWYDDVN
-433 YIQSQNSTT
+433 EYLYYNNKSTNGT
-442 PGLAIWKIQ
+442 AMWKIH
-451 AERQGSIQVTLNI
+451 AERACVVGVALNLHAGSPTVHKLKVEILDADGISVGELSEQASTLPGSISIPTEGDYTITLNDDQAWTSAQI
-464 AADNTSGHRY
+464 DNIT
-474 EIAIY
+474 
-479 DAENNLVGT
+479 
-488 PLAES
+488 
-493 ENAWSAGDKIL
+493 
-504 GSFDIPAV
+504 
-512 GNYTIKLTNDCN
+512 
-524 YSSTILEGIP
+524 
-534 LSYLGGAVIPVSPS
+534 LSYIGGAVIPVSPS

-617 ESAVASVT
+617 EPAVASVT
-625 EGPYV
+625 EGSYV

-654 VTNAPSGST
+654 VTNAPSGSI

-682 DVLPFNQAVLSARAH
+682 DVLPFNQAVLSANAH
-697 VTDGNLYFAPIGDTD
+697 VTDGNLYFAPIGDTN

-717 AQWAVAIDHDGL
+717 AQWAIATDHDGL

-760 NNPHSGSQ
+760 NNPHSGAQ

-777 AGNYFIKVENTTYY
+777 AGNYFVKVENTTYY

-817 SAWASKVDD
+817 SAWASKVND
-826 ENAYDV
+826 ENTYDV

-871 EATVEGEALNVTLNN
+871 DATAEGEALNVTLNN

-906 PIFTGVQFKRATPSP
+906 PIFTGVQFKCATPSA
-921 TTKTNADF
+921 TTKTNANF
-929 VGTFIQ
+929 VGTFVS